1 MGSANQQYDH
11 LIKLLL
17 IGDSGARSTRPI
29 STNPYST
36 TLQYASLEHPKH
48 LPFHVS
54 THDFPGHK
62 CQAVPSAVSAFL
74 SAPPPAPPPPQLT
87 LACPPVPA
95 SRLRSP
101 SPSRPPA
108 SPGVGKSC
116 LLLRFSDD
124 SFTTSFITTIG
135 IDFKIRTVELDG
147 GAPDYP
153 TSSPTPPHS
162 IPRSLP
168 LSPSPTFWSVHQT
181 GVHLGRRI
189 TDVPKEFPLL

>member
-1 MGSANQQYDH
+1 MRAPPAPSPPTLTPQPC
-11 LIKLLL
+11 
-17 IGDSGARSTRPI
+17 STRRLNTQNICP
-29 STNPYST
+29 STCRPT
-36 TLQYASLEHPKH
+36 I
-48 LPFHVS
+48 FR
-54 THDFPGHK
+54 GHK

-162 IPRSLP
+162 ISRSLP